1 MIQFRRMEMF
11 LFVMSV
17 LLLTAAQQHSV
28 SSFIVREGDAVTLP
42 CKNVISGQVK
52 CGWTT
57 WTFNHF
63 INSGTVE
70 VIKLGESRS
79 DRVRVT
85 ADCSLTIKRVT
96 EEDVG
101 RYYCQQY
108 KPGNK
113 VDLHS
118 EFYLSLVHTTEHAD
132 DDTVTLT
139 CSLRTYRQHTLR
151 WLYNGAHLVRN
162 TRDIQISSPSST
174 CSALSP
180 CSITANFMTSN
191 EKYKEQLK
199 CEVTDS
205 TAAVQVFSFTHQ
217 SSGRKADETK
227 KSATPTTTTTSATS
241 PDSNTETNNTLSVLL
256 PYVSGGAGLGALLL
270 AVVLICYWKRR
281 HKLPKDDIG
290 LSPAVSNPGANQ
302 NMTHPDDEVA
312 YASISHA
319 QQMKT
324 NDKARFRRNPHGED
338 DAVTYAA
345 VNISSSPAA
354 ALSDP
359 TNLYASVN
367 KENT

>member
-11 LFVMSV
+11 LFVMSA

-28 SSFIVREGDAVTLP
+28 SSFIVRKGDAVTLP

-63 INSGTVE
+63 NNRGTVE
-70 VIKLGESRS
+70 VIMLGESRS

-113 VDLHS
+113 VGNDSAVYH
-118 EFYLSLVHTTEHAD
+118 LSLGHTTEHAD
-132 DDTVTLT
+132 DDRVTLT
-139 CSLRTYRQHTLR
+139 CSLLTYGQHTLR

-162 TRDIQISSPSST
+162 TEDIQISSSPSST
-174 CSALSP
+174 CSALSH

-199 CEVTDS
+199 CEVRDLHTP
-205 TAAVQVFSFTHQ
+205 AVQVFSFTHQ
-217 SSGRKADETK
+217 SSG
-227 KSATPTTTTTSATS
+227 
-241 PDSNTETNNTLSVLL
+241 VLL

>member
-17 LLLTAAQQHSV
+17 LLLTAAAQQHSV

-217 SSGRKADETK
+217 SSG
-227 KSATPTTTTTSATS
+227 
-241 PDSNTETNNTLSVLL
+241 VLL

>member
-11 LFVMSV
+11 LFVMSA
-17 LLLTAAQQHSV
+17 LLLTAAAQQHSV
-28 SSFIVREGDAVTLP
+28 SSFIVRKGDAVTLP

-52 CGWTT
+52 CGLTT

-63 INSGTVE
+63 IYSGTVE
-70 VIKLGESRS
+70 VIKLGESPS

-113 VDLHS
+113 VGLDS
-118 EFYLSLVHTTEHAD
+118 EVYVSLVHTTEHAD
-132 DDTVTLT
+132 DDRVTLT

-162 TRDIQISSPSST
+162 TEDIQISSSSSSP
-174 CSALSP
+174 CYSSYP

-199 CEVTDS
+199 CEVRDLHTQ
-205 TAAVQVFSFTHQ
+205 AVQVFSFTHQ
-217 SSGRKADETK
+217 SSG
-227 KSATPTTTTTSATS
+227 
-241 PDSNTETNNTLSVLL
+241 VLL

>member
-11 LFVMSV
+11 LFVMSA
-17 LLLTAAQQHSV
+17 LLLTAAAQQHSV
-28 SSFIVREGDAVTLP
+28 SSFIVRKGDAVTLP

-52 CGWTT
+52 CGLTT

-63 INSGTVE
+63 IYSGTVE
-70 VIKLGESRS
+70 VIKLGESPS

-113 VDLHS
+113 VGLDS
-118 EFYLSLVHTTEHAD
+118 EVYVSLVHTTEHAD
-132 DDTVTLT
+132 DDRVTLT

-162 TRDIQISSPSST
+162 TEDIQISSSSSSP
-174 CSALSP
+174 CYSSYP

-199 CEVTDS
+199 CEVRDLHTQ
-205 TAAVQVFSFTHQ
+205 AVQVFSFTHQ
-217 SSGRKADETK
+217 SSDETK
-227 KSATPTTTTTSATS
+227 TSATPITTTTSATS
-241 PDSNTETNNTLSVLL
+241 PGSNRETNNTLSVLL

>member
-11 LFVMSV
+11 LFVMSA
-17 LLLTAAQQHSV
+17 LLLTAAQQQSV
-28 SSFIVREGDAVTLP
+28 SSFIVRKGDAVTLP
-42 CKNVISGQVK
+42 CKNVISDQVK
-52 CGWTT
+52 CGLTT

-63 INSGTVE
+63 NNSATVE
-70 VIKLGESRS
+70 LIHNGVSRS
-79 DRVRVT
+79 DRGRLT
-85 ADCSLTIKRVT
+85 ADCSLAIKRVT
-96 EEDVG
+96 EKDVG

-108 KPGNK
+108 DSRYK
-113 VDLHS
+113 VGLDS
-118 EFYLSLVHTTEHAD
+118 EVYVSLVNTTEHAD
-132 DDTVTLT
+132 DDGVTLT
-139 CSLRTYRQHTLR
+139 CSLLTYRQHTLR

-162 TRDIQISSPSST
+162 TEDIQISSPSST
-174 CSALSP
+174 CSALSH

-199 CEVTDS
+199 CEVTDVY
-205 TAAVQVFSFTHQ
+205 TPAVQVFSFTHQ
-217 SSGRKADETK
+217 SSG
-227 KSATPTTTTTSATS
+227 
-241 PDSNTETNNTLSVLL
+241 VLL